1 MVSCFKK
8 ISIELIIIYQTH
20 VKSLTSNWRSLSPMV
35 SRKKLKGKA
44 RKAKA
49 KEKARGPL
57 FALLKQLRLRSTN
70 NTSIGGPI
78 EQITMCTH
86 GWTNEFP
93 AEHDCHKFIE
103 VVLDVITK
111 ATVAGTACSD
121 AIDKT
126 SNLFGNVWDHTDCLE
141 WIHKALISIGSSILL
156 AEDDREVFDC
166 SVVMGLCEHIHQHL
180 ACVMY
185 QSQPFC
191 YHARVHDLLNADQR
205 RLVSYLKKRI
215 QCSCLNDKYREVKA
229 LPKMGTCRYPKC
241 SQPQAKV
248 ALSKLLTCSRCKIQH
263 YCSVQCQTADWQR
276 HKENDNCKE
285 WSKWRREA
293 NQCC

>member
-1 MVSCFKK
+1 MDSSYFA
-8 ISIELIIIYQTH
+8 
-20 VKSLTSNWRSLSPMV
+20 MV
-35 SRKKLKGKA
+35 SRKKLKGQA

-49 KEKARGPL
+49 KERARGPL
-57 FALLKQLRLRSTN
+57 FALLKQLRSSSKSSTS
-70 NTSIGGPI
+70 SI
-78 EQITMCTH
+78 MVCHH
-86 GWTNEFP
+86 GWDPQEY
-93 AEHDCHKFIE
+93 AEAHDCHKFIE

-111 ATVAGTACSD
+111 ATVAGTACAD
-121 AIDKT
+121 AIDT
-126 SNLFGNVWDHTDCLE
+126 TQNLQVWDDRVQLE
-141 WIHKALISIGSSILL
+141 WVHKALISIGTSILI
-156 AEDDREVFDC
+156 AEDDDREVFDC
-166 SVVMGLCEHIHQHL
+166 SVVLGLCEHIRQHL
-180 ACVMY
+180 NCVLDEC
-185 QSQPFC
+185 QPFC

-215 QCSCLNDKYREVKA
+215 PCSCLKDKYRKVKA

-276 HKENDNCKE
+276 HKEKDNCKE